1 MRDNGKATKEAMLS
15 VIKDIGDYNDIV
27 KQELEAIMTEIDALS
42 TIWKDDKY
50 NQFIEHVSDMRSSL
64 LDELTILENA
74 RHQLQT
80 KVDLM

>member
-1 MRDNGKATKEAMLS
+1 MLS